1 MTGGQFV
8 DRGDRGDMG
17 DRGDRGG
24 GEKKSDGVYDLL
36 RFAAHVSAVGDN
48 VRGWPMMR
56 QTCDSQKKKKLQF
69 LHKSHYAGGT
79 VGSREADFASFLA
92 GEKGYLGLV

>member
-8 DRGDRGDMG
+8 DRGDRGDK
-17 DRGDRGG
+17 GDRGG
-24 GEKKSDGVYDLL
+24 AEREKKSDQVYDLL

-56 QTCDSQKKKKLQF
+56 QTCDSQKKIKFKQF
-69 LHKSHYAGGT
+69 CNSYI
-79 VGSREADFASFLA
+79 
-92 GEKGYLGLV
+92 

>member
-8 DRGDRGDMG
+8 DRGDRGG
-17 DRGDRGG
+17 VERK
-24 GEKKSDGVYDLL
+24 KKSDGVYDLL

-56 QTCDSQKKKKLQF
+56 QTWDSQKRL
-69 LHKSHYAGGT
+69 S
-79 VGSREADFASFLA
+79 SNNFAHPTYESLCR
-92 GEKGYLGLV
+92 GNSG

>member
-8 DRGDRGDMG
+8 DRV
-17 DRGDRGG
+17 DRGG
-24 GEKKSDGVYDLL
+24 AEKKSDQVYDLL

-56 QTCDSQKKKKLQF
+56 QTCDSQKRL
-69 LHKSHYAGGT
+69 S
-79 VGSREADFASFLA
+79 SNNFAIPTYESLCR
-92 GEKGYLGLV
+92 GNSG

>member
-8 DRGDRGDMG
+8 DRGGA
-17 DRGDRGG
+17 
-24 GEKKSDGVYDLL
+24 EKKSDGVYDLL

-56 QTCDSQKKKKLQF
+56 QTCDSQKKNKFKQF
-69 LHKSHYAGGT
+69 CNSYI
-79 VGSREADFASFLA
+79 
-92 GEKGYLGLV
+92 